1 MVVPACRLHR
11 QPVLVEPLSRV
22 RLLVTQGA
30 RGQGPARSVRGA
42 FASRQQNDPTI
53 GIFGV
58 LSVFKEFQA
67 HARHGVSCSPPRRKF
82 SVRRVDV

>member
-1 MVVPACRLHR
+1 
-11 QPVLVEPLSRV
+11 
-22 RLLVTQGA
+22 
-30 RGQGPARSVRGA
+30 VRGA

-67 HARHGVSCSPPRRKF
+67 HARHERLMLAAATEIQRSPR
-82 SVRRVDV
+82 